1 MRPTRGLLESERTV
15 HTLCAALLQVTYQ
28 AAVVANHAGALLPH
42 RFILTCEES
51 CDASIGGLF
60 SVARNVRFP
69 QPGSRQHFV
78 L

>member
-15 HTLCAALLQVTYQ
+15 HALCMALLQVTYQ

-42 RFILTCEES
+42 RFILA
-51 CDASIGGLF
+51 CDASFDVSIGGLF
-60 SVARNVRFP
+60 SVARDIRFP
-69 QPGSRQHFV
+69 RPGFRQHFV